1 MKLIAP
7 FFETKRIKFSL
18 QISPKIGYG
27 LDKSAVITEKNKP
40 MIKPYVSKAGLESLI
55 FSPTVGLMIQAV
67 DYTNSGARVVVPIHL
82 VYQFGGILSNV
93 YGSLIDKDWYYIGE
107 DRVLCPIA
115 NEVQKRSKKISLFKT
130 MMVMSPTIITDQ
142 QSVSEPGIQLKA
154 DGLDLGCL
162 VHYETRAL
170 IDTIN
175 HMDITTYTLLAGLT
189 EKVDS
194 MDRKLDTILEH
205 FSASV

>member
-7 FFETKRIKFSL
+7 FFETRRIKFSL

-27 LDKSAVITEKNKP
+27 LDKSAVVAEKNKP
-40 MIKPYVSKAGLESLI
+40 MIKSYISKAGLESLI
-55 FSPTVGLMIQAV
+55 FNPTVGLMIQAI
-67 DYTNSGARVVVPIHL
+67 DYTNNGARVVVPIHL

-93 YGSLIDKDWYYIGE
+93 YGSLIDKNWYYVGE
-107 DRVLCPIA
+107 DHIMCPIV

-130 MMVMSPTIITDQ
+130 MMVMSPTIIIDQ
-142 QSVSEPGIQLKA
+142 QSSNEPGIQLKA

-162 VHYETRAL
+162 AHYEARAL
-170 IDTIN
+170 IDAIN

-194 MDRKLDTILEH
+194 MDRKLDTILAH